1 MSSTSSQGPIQN
13 YDEAGNVQRG
23 NVGAGYGPYAV
34 SAFGGDRTGRKNLRS
49 SLGRDFP
56 AMATYST
63 LCHQDNQETLTCPAQ
78 DRDHPGSQ
86 AKNLRHPLTA

>member
-34 SAFGGDRTGRKNLRS
+34 SAFGGDDVGR
-49 SLGRDFP
+49 RD
-56 AMATYST
+56 SK
-63 LCHQDNQETLTCPAQ
+63 
-78 DRDHPGSQ
+78 S
-86 AKNLRHPLTA
+86 